1 MYEFWYG
8 YVKRKYVEKVKL
20 YYMNTDRL
28 IIYIKIEDIY
38 NNITG
43 DVEARFYIAN
53 YELERSSLD
62 KKIKK

>member
-1 MYEFWYG
+1 MYKFWYG
-8 YVKRKYVEKVKL
+8 YVKRKYVEKVKS
-20 YYMNTDRL
+20 YYMNTDSL

-38 NNITG
+38 NNITD

-53 YELERSSLD
+53 YELEQSSLD

>member
-20 YYMNTDRL
+20 YYMNTDSL

-38 NNITG
+38 NNITD

-62 KKIKK
+62 KKIKT

>member
-1 MYEFWYG
+1 
-8 YVKRKYVEKVKL
+8 
-20 YYMNTDRL
+20 MNTDSL

>member
-1 MYEFWYG
+1 
-8 YVKRKYVEKVKL
+8 
-20 YYMNTDRL
+20 MNTDSL

-38 NNITG
+38 NNITD

>member
-1 MYEFWYG
+1 MYEFWSG
-8 YVKRKYVEKVKL
+8 HVKRKYVEKVKL
-20 YYMNTDRL
+20 YYMNTDSL

-62 KKIKK
+62 KKIKT

>member
-1 MYEFWYG
+1 M
-8 YVKRKYVEKVKL
+8 KRKYVEKVKL
-20 YYMNTDRL
+20 YYMNTDSL

-38 NNITG
+38 NNITD